1 VSSLLVGRF
10 MRLPQRSDERW
21 QGGLVRLPMWVD
33 EPGGSF
39 RPWGAAWVSR
49 RTGFVHMKAE
59 ERAGAHDWTLALAA
73 LIEFGLQ
80 TRLAG
85 CRPAVLEVAD
95 AELGQRIREALG
107 DSELTIVPVADLSA
121 VNEVLTA
128 MEEHETD
135 GPPPPSALAGKGV
148 TVERMRAFAGAAKR
162 FWDAAPWQYLTD
174 EDLVHVE
181 APITSPGLG
190 HVTVLGGAGLTFG
203 LGFFDSAED
212 YEEFQDDPLPSVTDR
227 PRWSVLFGPMPDL
240 PFGDVDLWEDHG
252 LPVAGDDAYP
262 MAVLFSEDG
271 VRRPDARTLAY
282 LEGLLAAL
290 AATTDDEIDGGRWER
305 QCQTADGTV
314 RYRLAIPALLE
325 PVDAPGRHGASPD
338 RRATERVTAEIQRSL
353 AGSEFESL
361 EDANRLLAE
370 RFRGPIDALPSTA
383 STPLERAQD
392 LAYRAFDAYGRRR
405 IQLARKAL
413 ELSRDC
419 ADAWVIL
426 AEEASDLE
434 RARGL
439 YSEGVTAGER
449 ALGQEL
455 FEREAGQFWL
465 LVETRPYMRAR
476 LGLAEAL
483 QALGRRDEAIAHY
496 LELLRLNTND
506 NQGVR
511 DLVLPALLLAGRDD
525 EAAALLERY
534 AGDPSAVWQYGRA
547 LVAYRRDGDSPAA
560 RDLLGQALR
569 SNRRVAKYLGG
580 VAPLPD
586 EDPDRYAFGSE
597 EEAVIA
603 ARLLGEAW
611 RTTPGAVAWLAA
623 ADRKGSGGGKKRR
636 R

>member
-1 VSSLLVGRF
+1 MTV
-10 MRLPQRSDERW
+10 
-21 QGGLVRLPMWVD
+21 
-33 EPGGSF
+33 
-39 RPWGAAWVSR
+39 
-49 RTGFVHMKAE
+49 E
-59 ERAGAHDWTLALAA
+59 ERRGAHDWTLALTA
-73 LIEFGLQ
+73 LVEFGLQ
-80 TRLAG
+80 TRLAD

-107 DSELTIVPVADLSA
+107 DSELEVVLVADLSA
-121 VNEVLTA
+121 VTEVLAA
-128 MEEHETD
+128 MEEHEA
-135 GPPPPSALAGKGV
+135 GPPPPGALAGKGV
-148 TVERMRAFAGAAKR
+148 TVERMRSFAGAAKR
-162 FWDAAPWQYLTD
+162 FWEAAPWQYLSD
-174 EDLVHVE
+174 GDLVHVE

-190 HVTVLGGAGLTFG
+190 HVIVLGAAGLTFG
-203 LGFFDSAED
+203 LGFFESAED
-212 YEEFQDDPLPSVTDR
+212 YEAFQDAPLPSVTDR
-227 PRWSVLFGPMPDL
+227 PRWSVLFGPMQDL

-252 LPVAGDDAYP
+252 LPAAGDEAYP
-262 MAVLFSEDG
+262 RAALLHEDG
-271 VRRPDARTLAY
+271 LRRPDARTLAY
-282 LEGLLAAL
+282 LEGLLAGF
-290 AATTDDEIDGGRWER
+290 AATTEDEIDSGRWER
-305 QCQTADGTV
+305 QCQTADGIV

-338 RRATERVTAEIQRSL
+338 PRAMERVTAEIQRSL
-353 AGSEFESL
+353 AGSQFESL

-392 LAYRAFDAYGRRR
+392 LAYRAFDAHGRRR

-426 AEEASDLE
+426 AEEASDPE
-434 RARGL
+434 RSCEL
-439 YSEGVTAGER
+439 YAEGVTAGER

-455 FEREAGQFWL
+455 FEREAGQFWV

-476 LGLAEAL
+476 LGLAETL
-483 QALGRRDEAIAHY
+483 ESLGRRDEAIAHY

-511 DLVLPALLLAGRDD
+511 DVALPALLLVGRDG

-534 AGDPSAVWQYGRA
+534 ADDPSAVWQYGRA

-560 RDLLGQALR
+560 RESLGQALGA
-569 SNRRVAKYLGG
+569 NRRLGKYLRG
-580 VAPLPD
+580 VKPLPD
-586 EDPDRYAFGSE
+586 EDPNRYAFGSE

-611 RTTPGAVAWLAA
+611 STTPGAVTWLAA
-623 ADRKGSGGGKKRR
+623 SDRTGPGGGKKKRR